1 MGFSHWVLHRV
12 HSLQGALCLFL
23 GGILLSASP
32 VRACDVPVFRYALE
46 RWRADPYEVIVFHR
60 GVLIEEDRILVDG
73 LRHPST
79 PANVLIRLADLNA
92 PVDEATRKLWEA
104 QTASELP
111 RAVIRYPKKG
121 PSREPVWSERLRSV
135 DVETLLDSPARREIA
150 RRILAGA
157 SAVWI
162 MLESGR
168 RERDDALAEL
178 LSTQLRKMEEVL
190 ELPAPL
196 SGAADEQRDLDLP
209 IRFSM
214 LRLSRT
220 DPRERLLVR
229 MLLHCEWDL
238 EFSSEPMAFPVFGRG
253 RVLYALVG
261 DGIDEE
267 NIRQACSFILGACS
281 CEVKDLC
288 PGTDLLMSVDWEGML
303 AGQVLV
309 SEEAPPLVG
318 LSEFAGIL
326 EGDGREDAAMKTAG
340 EDSATGSG
348 ADPSSPFGMLT
359 RTMLILFG
367 VGLLVLVIVSVV
379 LKVRT

>member
-1 MGFSHWVLHRV
+1 MGFSHWILHKAY
-12 HSLQGALCLFL
+12 SLQGILCIFL
-23 GGILLSASP
+23 GGILLSAPP

-46 RWRADPYEVIVFHR
+46 RWHADPYEVIVFHR
-60 GVLIEEDRILVDG
+60 GVLTAEDRTLVDG
-73 LRHPST
+73 LRHPLI
-79 PANVLIRLADLNA
+79 PANILVRLADADA
-92 PVDEATRKLWEA
+92 PMDEATRKLWDA

-111 RAVIRYPKKG
+111 WAVVRYPATG
-121 PSREPVWSERLRSV
+121 PSGERVWAEGLRSL
-135 DVETLLDSPARREIA
+135 DVLDSPARREIA

-168 RERDDALAEL
+168 RERDDAVAEL
-178 LSTQLRKMEEVL
+178 LSTQLMKMEEVL

-196 SGAADEQRDLDLP
+196 SGAADEGRELDLP

-214 LRLSRT
+214 LRVSRT

-229 MLLHCEWDL
+229 MLLHSEWDL

-261 DGIDEE
+261 DGIDED
-267 NIRQACSFILGACS
+267 NIRQTCSFILGACS

-288 PGTDLLMSVDWEGML
+288 PGTDLLMSADWEGML
-303 AGQVLV
+303 ARQVLL

-318 LSEFAGIL
+318 LSEFAEIM
-326 EGDGREDAAMKTAG
+326 EGAGRDGAAMKAEG
-340 EDSATGSG
+340 GDSATGSG
-348 ADPSSPFGMLT
+348 AGPSSPFGMLT

-367 VGLLVLVIVSVV
+367 VGLVVLVIVSVV